1 MTTLTLHAQ
10 TTMQR
15 GVTYRYNGKK
25 PHTVIGGVYVK
36 TATAAQGTVSDEKSG
51 EFQLTLHNVSL
62 GMPLGKAV
70 ISKEGMMVFNQ
81 QAVDEW
87 DVRKTPPRPS

>member
-1 MTTLTLHAQ
+1 MHHNISAKTAYIILCLMTTLTLHAQ
-10 TTMQR
+10 TTIQR

-51 EFQLTLHNVSL
+51 
-62 GMPLGKAV
+62 
-70 ISKEGMMVFNQ
+70 
-81 QAVDEW
+81 
-87 DVRKTPPRPS
+87 